1 VEEKNR
7 SIRALYV
14 LTLNYRTQLR
24 IHTNNAAA
32 GYDADNS
39 EFEQQDKVYVW
50 WCGNCVK
57 IGVPHVNIA
66 RIFTLD
72 TQIHTYFICAPQENH
87 PFNRDPN
94 IKVKN
99 GKNQK
104 EFKRE
109 HRPASA
115 PTTRLSTSHSVGRG
129 SGVVAGE
136 RAEDQHKISR

>member
-1 VEEKNR
+1 
-7 SIRALYV
+7 
-14 LTLNYRTQLR
+14 
-24 IHTNNAAA
+24 
-32 GYDADNS
+32 
-39 EFEQQDKVYVW
+39 
-50 WCGNCVK
+50 VK

-99 GKNQK
+99 SRNGKNLK
-104 EFKRE
+104 EFMRDR
-109 HRPASA
+109 RPASA